1 MMVKTRAGFTLIEV
15 MVTVAIILIMAAVAI
30 PQYGRVVERHYW
42 RQAQDLL
49 LTIYSG
55 ERAYS
60 FVNSSKYLPVPAGS
74 LMATWRTIFMDDP
87 QIGAVPPI
95 NYVVTTAAGNT
106 TFVATATRN
115 DGSGRNI
122 TINQNRVVNTGAW
135 PQP

>member
-1 MMVKTRAGFTLIEV
+1 MKTRAGFTLIEV
-15 MVTVAIILIMAAVAI
+15 MVSVAIVLILASVAI

-49 LTIYSG
+49 MTIYSG
-55 ERAYS
+55 ERAFF
-60 FVNSSKYLPVPAGS
+60 FVNNAYKALPAGS
-74 LMATWRTIFMDDP
+74 TLADWRTIFMDDP

-95 NYVVTTAAGNT
+95 TYVVTTPGGG
-106 TFVATATRN
+106 FLATGTRN

-122 TINQNRVVNTGAW
+122 TIDQNRTLNTAAW